1 MADQTAPKARLPLS
15 GITVLDLT
23 VARAGPTAVRHLAD
37 WGADVIRIEPV
48 GETIDFPGARDGA
61 DFQNLHRSKRMV
73 QIDLKSPQGR
83 AALLRIAAKA
93 DIVVENMRP
102 DVKRRLGVDYEDVR
116 AVNPRIVYGSV
127 SGFGQTGPYRERAGV
142 DQIVQGESGFMAV
155 TGEPGRGPMRAGPAV
170 SDVTAGNLLALAIMM
185 ALFDR
190 ERTGEGRYVHTSL
203 LEATIHLMDFITAR
217 FLYSGEVLRQSGN
230 DHPTG
235 IPNGLFP
242 ASDGWLNLSAATP
255 RLWEKFCVLLG
266 RPDWLKVPHWQD
278 QPGRSADRVA
288 LNAAISDIMRQK
300 SSAYWMEELM
310 KGGIPCGRVYEID
323 QVFADPQVQHT
334 GIATTLN
341 DPARPDA
348 RVVGT
353 PLNFEGLAKAP
364 LSPAPDGGAHTGEVL
379 RWAGY
384 SEAEVAALRSAKVV

>member
-1 MADQTAPKARLPLS
+1 MAGLPLA

-37 WGADVIRIEPV
+37 WGADVIRVEPV

-61 DFQNLHRSKRMV
+61 DFQNLHRRKRMV
-73 QIDLKSPQGR
+73 QLDLKSQQGR
-83 AALLRIAAKA
+83 AALHRLAAKC
-93 DIVVENMRP
+93 DVLVENMRP
-102 DVKRRLGVDYEDVR
+102 DVKHRLGFGYDEIR

-142 DQIVQGESGFMAV
+142 DQIIQGEAGLMAV

-170 SDVTAGNLLALAIMM
+170 SDVTAGNLLALGIMI

-190 ERTGEGRYVHTSL
+190 ERSGEGRYVHTSL

-217 FLYSGEVLRQSGN
+217 YLYSGEVLGQAGN

-242 ASDGWLNLSAATP
+242 SSDGWLNLSAATP
-255 RLWEKFCVLLG
+255 RLWEKFCHLLG
-266 RPDWLKVPHWQD
+266 HPEWLQVPHWQD

-288 LNAAISDIMRQK
+288 LNAAIAAVMKERDSAHWMRVLT
-300 SSAYWMEELM
+300 E
-310 KGGIPCGRVYEID
+310 GGIPCGRVYAVDE
-323 QVFADPQVQHT
+323 VFGDPQVQHT
-334 GIATTLN
+334 GIAQPLN
-341 DPARPDA
+341 DPARPGA
-348 RVVGT
+348 RLVGS
-353 PLNFEGLAKAP
+353 PLNFEGLARPA
-364 LSPAPDGGAHTGEVL
+364 LSPAPDGGAHSDEVL
-379 RWAGY
+379 RWAGFAPD
-384 SEAEVAALRSAKVV
+384 EIAAMRAAKVV